1 MDSKEATPSEDTE
14 NAEKEAVKNITFL
27 KQNLDFFSF
36 GPSQSFYFN
45 IYFDIS
51 GSNFGAT

>member
-27 KQNLDFFSF
+27 KQNLDFFFTYLTYGIFTVLFIHLLSIL
-36 GPSQSFYFN
+36 SS
-45 IYFDIS
+45 
-51 GSNFGAT
+51 TC